1 MTDSYTERSKG
12 LTRFGWVALGYTTFV
27 ILFGAFVRAS
37 LSGDG
42 CGAHWPTCNGEVF
55 PNITEGGKM
64 LVEFGHRVTSAVV
77 LPLMII
83 LVVWARKIF
92 PKGHA
97 GRKWPVAA
105 LFFTLLEAAIG
116 AKLVL
121 RGWVVQDDSVARVV
135 VQSFH
140 LLNTYFLL
148 GAIAM
153 TIYYAAGRRPQPVRQ
168 STVLKVAV
176 YAPLVGM
183 LLLGVTGAIAALGD
197 TIFPAAS
204 LREGIAN
211 DFSPT
216 AHFLERLRVLHP
228 LIATSVGVM
237 VMALY
242 GYVAHIRPNEQLKRV
257 GRWVVGLYLFQMA
270 FGLTN
275 LLLNAPVAMQ
285 VGHLLISNAIWV
297 GAILFTAM
305 AMRTQPVIGAEFA
318 PEPEVQ
324 QMRPFKELVRDYV
337 ALTKPRVISLL
348 LFTTLAAM
356 VIAAREWPST
366 WLVIAVMIGGYMS
379 AGSANAINMVIERDL
394 DKSMERTS
402 NRPTAA
408 ERMSSAHV
416 LTFAGCMAVGSFL
429 ILSFSANVLAASM
442 ALAGL
447 GYYVVIYTLLLKRR
461 TWQNI
466 VIGGAAGAFPPLVGY
481 AAIAG
486 ELTPLAWFLFALI
499 FLWTPVHFWSLAILI
514 KDDYAKAGVPMLPV
528 VHGDR
533 VTVIQI
539 VVYTVLTAGISAVPL
554 LLGQA
559 GMFYLIVAAVL
570 NMGLLLQSMRL
581 YFVVDRPHARAVFK
595 YSMVYLALMFLAIA
609 VDRVGWS

>member
-1 MTDSYTERSKG
+1 MTVSYPEQSKG
-12 LTRFGWVALGYTTFV
+12 LARFGWIALGYTTLV

-77 LPLMII
+77 VPLMIA
-83 LVVWARKIF
+83 LVIWARKVF
-92 PKGHA
+92 PRGHA
-97 GRKWPVAA
+97 GRRWSMAA
-105 LFFTLLEAAIG
+105 LIFTLLEAAIG

-140 LLNTYFLL
+140 LVNTYFLL

-153 TIYYAAGRRPQPVRQ
+153 TIYYAAGRRASAQKQP
-168 STVLKVAV
+168 SAIKVAV
-176 YAPLVGM
+176 FAPLVGM

-197 TIFPAAS
+197 TIFPVQT
-204 LREGIAN
+204 LREGIQN

-228 LIATSVGVM
+228 LIATSVGVLL
-237 VMALY
+237 MALY
-242 GYVAHIRPNEQLKRV
+242 TYVSNIRPDQRLARV
-257 GRWVVGLYLFQMA
+257 GKWVVGLYLFQMA
-270 FGLTN
+270 FGLAN
-275 LLLNAPVAMQ
+275 LLLLAPVVMQ
-285 VGHLLISNAIWV
+285 VGHLLISNAIWI

-305 AMRTQPVIGAEFA
+305 ALRTAPAIGENPVVEA
-318 PEPEVQ
+318 PVRQ
-324 QMRPFKELVRDYV
+324 RRRFSELVRDYV

-366 WLVIAVMIGGYMS
+366 WLVLAVMIGGYMS

-394 DKSMERTS
+394 DRSMERTS

-408 ERMSSAHV
+408 DRMSAAHV
-416 LTFAGCMAVGSFL
+416 LVFAGILAVGSFL
-429 ILSFSANVLAASM
+429 ILALAANLLTAVLAT
-442 ALAGL
+442 AGL
-447 GYYVVIYTLLLKRR
+447 AYYVVIYTLLLKRR

-514 KDDYAKAGVPMLPV
+514 KDDYARAGVPMLPV
-528 VHGDR
+528 VLGDR
-533 VTVIQI
+533 VTVMQI
-539 VVYTVLTAGISAVPL
+539 VIYTILTAAISAVPL
-554 LLGQA
+554 MLGQA
-559 GMFYLIVAAVL
+559 GMFYLIVAAAL
-570 NMGLLLQSMRL
+570 NVGLLLQSIRL
-581 YFVVDRPHARAVFK
+581 YFAIDRPHAMAVFK